1 MIGIGNIEAAQRFCS
16 FSGFPFDKLLLD
28 PEGALHRDLGLHAGP
43 GWSMPES
50 VPDAVL

>member
-1 MIGIGNIEAAQRFCS
+1 MIGIGDAEAAQRFCS
-16 FSGFPFDKLLLD
+16 FSGFPLGQLLVD

-43 GWSMPES
+43 GWSAPDF